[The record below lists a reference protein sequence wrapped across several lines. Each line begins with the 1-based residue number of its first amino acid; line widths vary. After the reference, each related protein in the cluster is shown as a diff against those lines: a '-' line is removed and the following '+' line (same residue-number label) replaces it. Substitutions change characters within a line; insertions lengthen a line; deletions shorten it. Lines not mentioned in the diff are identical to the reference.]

1 MTNGKRVDFSPLLEI
16 MTNDVAMLNRL
27 FEDLENIKWGY
38 YDNLENVAVLK
49 KIRKALN
56 LSDFSAPKDQSEFS
70 GVIGECEQEIL
81 NRTGQIRRDT
91 MALIE
96 RITKEEITIGGM
108 KDTKKEYSA
117 KEEKDGF
124 DF

>member
-56 LSDFSAPKDQSEFS
+56 LSDFSTPKDQSEFS
-70 GVIGECEQEIL
+70 GIIGECEQEIL

-117 KEEKDGF
+117 KEEKDEF
-124 DF
+124 EF